1 MKKFVEKIDF
11 KMVFDIQFKERV
23 TMNVNVL
30 FVRFSNKIMI
40 LVVVLKVWIT
50 NIFGVMVAN

>member
-1 MKKFVEKIDF
+1 VGKPLKKFVEKIDL

-30 FVRFSNKIMI
+30 FV
-40 LVVVLKVWIT
+40 
-50 NIFGVMVAN
+50 